1 MKIKMSLMH
10 ILYSTLLE
18 EWLQLEVPWI
28 GYAKVTEK
36 EDNEDDEDEDEDDIE
51 DDIEDEDEDELD
63 DIQDDDNDSQDNESN
78 ESEEDKQQKSL
89 WDYKWLMIL
98 VATSL
103 FIVLL
108 FWFFAVRDSSSGI
121 INQGSKPINL
131 KTSGTAVYVKFPK
144 DEILAVL
151 KDRNG
156 STHNVLMEVVLL
168 TRDERVKAAMENNAA
183 IILSEILELIEKQS
197 YEHLLTFS
205 GKQRLRAIMLKHIKK
220 TLPDY
225 GPSIERVLVI
235 KFVMD

>member
-1 MKIKMSLMH
+1 MH

-18 EWLQLEVPWI
+18 EWVRLEVPWI
-28 GYAKVTEK
+28 GYAKVIEK
-36 EDNEDDEDEDEDDIE
+36 EEDEDDDDEEDEDE

-63 DIQDDDNDSQDNESN
+63 DIQDDETDAQDNESN
-78 ESEEDKQQKSL
+78 ESEEGDKQQKSL
-89 WDYKWLMIL
+89 GDYKWLIIL
-98 VATSL
+98 IATSL

-108 FWFFAVRDSSSGI
+108 FWFFAVRDSSSDI
-121 INQGSKPINL
+121 INQGAKPINL

-168 TRDERVKAAMENNAA
+168 TRDERVKAAMENNAS
-183 IILSEILELIEKQS
+183 IILSEILELIEKQN

>member
-1 MKIKMSLMH
+1 MH

-36 EDNEDDEDEDEDDIE
+36 EDDEDEDDE

-63 DIQDDDNDSQDNESN
+63 DIQDDDTDAQDNESN
-78 ESEEDKQQKSL
+78 EFEEGDKQQKSF